1 MKTIPLREMEAKKI
15 NYIWD
20 EFDLSILYN
29 GIIPRN
35 KSLKLK
41 SFWSYLRIFGL

>member
-20 EFDLSILYN
+20 EFDLSIWYN
-29 GIIPRN
+29 GIIEK